1 MLEFLIHN
9 AIAIRIR
16 QKLFGWKV
24 AQRHGVEIWFQKIR
38 VYPGYREYDYE
49 PMLERAWMIARNNKK
64 KFPGLKVAVKVE
76 TFYSSGRPGIGVRK
90 VHYTIMPYKEVFG

>member
-64 KFPGLKVAVKVE
+64 KFPVMRIDHPS
-76 TFYSSGRPGIGVRK
+76 YRK
-90 VHYTIMPYKEVFG
+90 FNNELWKTRIQEFLQSL